1 VAGDMVSRELLDA
14 CRRNEPGA
22 FEELVERTH
31 RQVFTLAY
39 RLVGDRHEAEDVAQE
54 AYLRVHRS
62 LRSFRGESRFETWLY
77 RVVAN
82 AAMTHLRRKGR
93 FGDLL
98 TEGQEIA
105 EPRTSAR
112 TDEDGLA
119 EDEVRRALLALP
131 LGQRT
136 VVVLKDVY
144 GFSCQEIADRI
155 GVSEG
160 AVKVRLHR
168 ARRRLK
174 ELIYGPAEGHEEVQR
189 HLPEYAADGGRDA

>member
-1 VAGDMVSRELLDA
+1 MVSRELLDA
-14 CRRNEPGA
+14 CRRGEREA
-22 FEELVERTH
+22 FEELVDRTH
-31 RQVFTLAY
+31 RQVYTLAY
-39 RLVGDRHEAEDVAQE
+39 RLVGDRHEAEDVTQE

-62 LRSFRGESRFETWLY
+62 LRGFRGDARFETWLY
-77 RVVAN
+77 RIVAN
-82 AAMTHLRRKGR
+82 AAMSHLRRRGR

-98 TEGQEIA
+98 AEGQDLVS
-105 EPRTSAR
+105 PYQPTRP
-112 TDEDGLA
+112 A
-119 EDEVRRALLALP
+119 EDSVEEDEIKRALHALP

-136 VVVLKDVY
+136 AVVLKDIY

-174 ELIYGPAEGHEEVQR
+174 ELIYGPPEGHEEAQER
-189 HLPEYAADGGRDA
+189 LPEYAAEGGRDG